1 MYVVRLHLT
10 SKPAASAIDAAVMD
24 THYGYGGSFFFEA
37 QLDDLQSTTRAPF
50 SLELWAQDNSVFLC
64 IAGEE
69 VSVKHISSSIYGYQ
83 ADYEIH
89 QVPDYGEQITER
101 TLIAGADLR
110 LELPDIYPLQ
120 DYTSFSFDSLTPLLT
135 SLGRIPEGD
144 TALVQVMIRPLP
156 ESTSLQIG
164 RFIRRLT
171 DRVLRNFRPTHW
183 FDGSD
188 QKATNELIKK
198 KGLKPNFLCNY
209 RISSRTELPARCS
222 SVQLREAKERLKTT
236 INRIAYGTKVLNTT
250 YQNKLRLTPITFGNG
265 IAARVRERRFV
276 APFKLSAVEL
286 ASMWHPPSLG
296 TLPNTTRVL
305 SRKISPP
312 RLLPTSAGDS
322 QISFFGQTNYRGQRE
337 NFGIRRFDRRR
348 HLYLLGKSGS
358 GKSCM
363 LELLVKSDIDQG
375 YGCAVLDPHGD
386 LVDDVMRFI
395 PKHRVKDVVIFDP
408 SDIEY
413 PASFNPMIPIRG
425 DQKMRV
431 TLGFLDTFKRVL
443 GSAWNDKMDYVLRY
457 AMIALLNVPGTSIVS
472 LRRLLSDEEFR
483 QAVIRRTDDESVK
496 RFWEVEF
503 PPNRS
508 EFEAGP
514 ISQLL
519 NTLDELLATD
529 MVRNILGQPTNS
541 FDFREIIDSRKI
553 LLCKVSKGVLGAE
566 TSALLGSLIIWKI
579 YEAAMS
585 RADQPVD
592 TRQDF
597 YFYIDEFQNF
607 ATASFG
613 EILSESRKYRLCLTF
628 ANQFLGQLPPGVS
641 DTVFG
646 NIANLVTFRVGSG
659 DSQAVA
665 SELKPAVSSD
675 DLLNLG
681 LREFYAKISVDG
693 EVQEAFSGRTLNVD
707 KPGIQDT
714 AIDECIAHSRS
725 HYSLPVDKAEEQLAL
740 SEIMSPRAMGAR

>member
-10 SKPAASAIDAAVMD
+10 SKPAASAIDAAVME
-24 THYGYGGSFFFEA
+24 THYGYGGAFFFEA
-37 QLDDLQSTTRAPF
+37 QLDDLQSTTRSPF

-69 VSVKHISSSIYGYQ
+69 PAVKHISSSIYGYQ

-89 QVPDYGEQITER
+89 QIPDYTEQITEK

-120 DYTSFSFDSLTPLLT
+120 DYTCFSFDVMTPLLT

-144 TALVQVMIRPLP
+144 MALVQVMIRPLP
-156 ESTSLQIG
+156 ETTSLQIG
-164 RFIRRLT
+164 RFLLRLT
-171 DRVLRNFRPTHW
+171 DRVLRVFRPTHW
-183 FDGSD
+183 FDWSD
-188 QKATNELIKK
+188 RKATDEMIKK

-209 RISSRTELPARCS
+209 RISTRTELPTRCS

-236 INRIAYGTKVLNTT
+236 IDRIANGTKVLSSTH
-250 YQNKLRLTPITFGNG
+250 QNKLRLTPITFGKG
-265 IAARVRERRFV
+265 IATRVRERRFI
-276 APFKLSAVEL
+276 APFKLSAVEV

-312 RLLPTSAGDS
+312 RLLPTSAGDP

-337 NFGIRRFDRRR
+337 SFGIRRFDRRR

-363 LELLVKSDIDQG
+363 LELLIKSDIDQG

-585 RADQPVD
+585 RADQAVD
-592 TRQDF
+592 ARQDF

-659 DSQAVA
+659 DSQSVA

-693 EVQEAFSGRTLNVD
+693 EVQEAFSGRTLDVD
-707 KPGIQDT
+707 KPAIHDT
-714 AIDECIAHSRS
+714 AIEECIAHSRL

-740 SEIMSPRAMGAR
+740 SEIMSPRAMGAG